1 MQCKIRYHVLAMLAL
16 LIGGSASAD
25 ERFRLPIESVELRP
39 GWRHADEAGDVHVV
53 GIHLQLLDEW
63 KTFWR
68 TPGSVG
74 LPPRMDWSN
83 SRNLKSAEIFWPVPR
98 VFKEGDSS
106 FFGYEKEVV
115 FPVGLRPVNPGEDI
129 SVLVDFE
136 FAVCNEI
143 CIPTDAT
150 LSAKLPAQDVI
161 PDPVLVETLDELRA
175 NFRVGDPDEIPR
187 CRFKASEYGHEVALE
202 YELPPEGQ
210 QVAHL
215 VLEYSDGLFQFE
227 EAELR
232 RGADGIVATS
242 FMHYYGEGAVAI
254 DRSAIRST
262 VLFDGKA
269 VEFRGCAVS

>member
-1 MQCKIRYHVLAMLAL
+1 MLAVL
-16 LIGGSASAD
+16 GSASAAAD

-39 GWRHADEAGDVHVV
+39 GWRHADETGDVHVV

-83 SRNLKSAEIFWPVPR
+83 SRNLKSAEIHWPVPR

-106 FFGYEKEVV
+106 FFGYEKDVV
-115 FPVGLRPVNPGEDI
+115 FAVELRPVNPGEDI
-129 SVLVDFE
+129 AALVDFE

-150 LSAKLPAQDVI
+150 LSANLSAHDVI

-175 NFRVGDPDEIPR
+175 NFRVGDPDENPR
-187 CRFKASEYGHEVALE
+187 CRFTASEYGHEVALE

-210 QVAHL
+210 RVAHL
-215 VLEYSDGLFQFE
+215 VLEYPDDLFQFE
-227 EAELR
+227 EAEVR
-232 RGADGIVATS
+232 RGADGLVATS
-242 FMHYYGEGAVAI
+242 FMHYYGEGAIAI

-269 VEFRGCAVS
+269 IEFRGCAVS